1 MANDLEKHPQRTQ
14 KPVEDHLRTDVDA
27 ALQLLRDRGSE
38 SGTLDPEQNRRLL
51 RRIDLHIMP
60 LICIV
65 YCKDDLPVLSR
76 HLLTNSV
83 AVLQYLDKIAI
94 SYASVTGIKTS
105 ANLRGT
111 QFNWIASIFFFG
123 QLLFEFP
130 TIRLIQLFPLAK
142 YVAVNVIIWGTILA
156 SLAAC
161 KSFASLMVCRALLGV
176 AEAAVVPAW
185 VVFTSAWYR
194 KEEQAFRVGIWFS
207 MCGFAQMFGGF
218 FSYGVANHV
227 GGDVQAAL
235 QGWQII
241 FLFLGL
247 LTSVVG
253 IVFWFFLPD
262 SPLSAKFLSTEEKAL
277 HAERMRQNEQGIG
290 NRIFKWNQFW
300 EAIRDVNT
308 WLYAFW
314 VFAANIPN
322 STATSFGNILVTGMG
337 YTKKESLLLVT
348 PLGAYEVVVLIG
360 LTYLAGKTNQRLWCC
375 IAGHI
380 PSIVGAILMATT
392 NKVPALIGFYLT
404 GGIPIGWTTILALQ
418 STNVAGS
425 TKKITVTSIGVI
437 AYTVGNIIS
446 PQTFQTKDAPRYL
459 PAKISICILYFLIT
473 VDLHLIRWFAV
484 RENRRRDKEREEL
497 GDKYVVEEN
506 HEFLDLTDRENKEFR
521 YAV

>member
-1 MANDLEKHPQRTQ
+1 MANDLEKHPQRAQ

-65 YCKDDLPVLSR
+65 YF
-76 HLLTNSV
+76 
-83 AVLQYLDKIAI
+83 LQYLDKIAI

-207 MCGFAQMFGGF
+207 IRSSRLADHL
-218 FSYGVANHV
+218 S
-227 GGDVQAAL
+227 L
-235 QGWQII
+235 
-241 FLFLGL
+241 LGL

-308 WLYAFW
+308 WFHWHGLYQ
-314 VFAANIPN
+314 
-322 STATSFGNILVTGMG
+322 
-337 YTKKESLLLVT
+337 KESLLLVT

-473 VDLHLIRWFAV
+473 VDLYLIRWFAV

>member
-337 YTKKESLLLVT
+337 YTK
-348 PLGAYEVVVLIG
+348 
-360 LTYLAGKTNQRLWCC
+360 
-375 IAGHI
+375 
-380 PSIVGAILMATT
+380 
-392 NKVPALIGFYLT
+392 
-404 GGIPIGWTTILALQ
+404 
-418 STNVAGS
+418 
-425 TKKITVTSIGVI
+425 
-437 AYTVGNIIS
+437 
-446 PQTFQTKDAPRYL
+446 
-459 PAKISICILYFLIT
+459 
-473 VDLHLIRWFAV
+473 
-484 RENRRRDKEREEL
+484 RRVYCL
-497 GDKYVVEEN
+497 
-506 HEFLDLTDRENKEFR
+506 
-521 YAV
+521 

>member
-1 MANDLEKHPQRTQ
+1 MANDLEKHPQRAQ

-76 HLLTNSV
+76 HLLTHSV

-253 IVFWFFLPD
+253 IVF
-262 SPLSAKFLSTEEKAL
+262 
-277 HAERMRQNEQGIG
+277 
-290 NRIFKWNQFW
+290 
-300 EAIRDVNT
+300 
-308 WLYAFW
+308 
-314 VFAANIPN
+314 
-322 STATSFGNILVTGMG
+322 
-337 YTKKESLLLVT
+337 
-348 PLGAYEVVVLIG
+348 
-360 LTYLAGKTNQRLWCC
+360 
-375 IAGHI
+375 
-380 PSIVGAILMATT
+380 
-392 NKVPALIGFYLT
+392 
-404 GGIPIGWTTILALQ
+404 
-418 STNVAGS
+418 
-425 TKKITVTSIGVI
+425 
-437 AYTVGNIIS
+437 
-446 PQTFQTKDAPRYL
+446 
-459 PAKISICILYFLIT
+459 
-473 VDLHLIRWFAV
+473 
-484 RENRRRDKEREEL
+484 
-497 GDKYVVEEN
+497 
-506 HEFLDLTDRENKEFR
+506 
-521 YAV
+521 

>member
-65 YCKDDLPVLSR
+65 YF
-76 HLLTNSV
+76 
-83 AVLQYLDKIAI
+83 LQYLDKIAI

-130 TIRLIQLFPLAK
+130 TIRLIQLFPLA
-142 YVAVNVIIWGTILA
+142 N
-156 SLAAC
+156 
-161 KSFASLMVCRALLGV
+161 LMVCRALLGV

-290 NRIFKWNQFW
+290 NRIFEWNQFW

-308 WLYAFW
+308 WFHWHGLYQ
-314 VFAANIPN
+314 
-322 STATSFGNILVTGMG
+322 
-337 YTKKESLLLVT
+337 KESLLLVT

-473 VDLHLIRWFAV
+473 VDLYLIRWFAV